1 MELTMNQANSVL
13 GNGNLGWNLPEF
25 GVQKLLSE
33 AIENI
38 FHTIHQSFDYKSEA
52 TTREVITF
60 SVFVVLM
67 QVILIPTE
75 TYTTI
80 HANVSMM
87 VAAGLTDLV
96 ACVLPAIALVVR
108 WMKL

>member
-25 GVQKLLSE
+25 GIQKMLSD
-33 AIENI
+33 AIDNI
-38 FHTIHQSFDYKSEA
+38 FHTIHHSFDYQSKA
-52 TTREVITF
+52 TTREVATF
-60 SVFVVLM
+60 AIFVALL
-67 QVILIPTE
+67 QVVLIPTE

-80 HANVSMM
+80 HANMSMM

-96 ACVLPAIALVVR
+96 ACVLPGLALVIR
-108 WMKL
+108 WMK